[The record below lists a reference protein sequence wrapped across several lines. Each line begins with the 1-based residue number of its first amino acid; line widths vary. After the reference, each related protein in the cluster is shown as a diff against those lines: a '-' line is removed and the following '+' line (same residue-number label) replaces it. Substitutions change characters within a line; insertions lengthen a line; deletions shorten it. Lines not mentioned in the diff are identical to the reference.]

1 MSAQNG
7 KKERKLVVVQLSGG
21 NDYLNCVVPYDDPR
35 YVDNRPNVRITE
47 DRVLPMD
54 GKYGFNPGMQPI
66 KELYD
71 QGKVAVVH
79 GVGYPEPNRSH
90 FRSMDI
96 WHTAEPRHVAPE
108 GWLGNA
114 VRQMHPEGDNVV
126 AAVNFGGGLP
136 RALVAKGAPVASVT
150 DLETYG
156 LMGHLGAE
164 TERSEVLELFKY
176 IYSMGLGSGQTM
188 DLMSQTGLDAL
199 RGSDMLS
206 QCTLTYDSE
215 IEYDPNAF
223 SNAMKSAAQVLQADI
238 GTRICYTQ
246 HGSFDAH
253 TNGIVAQEKLLR
265 DVSGGIHDFYSDMK
279 QHDAE
284 ANEDILILAF
294 SEFGRRVKDNGNGT
308 DHGSGGVA
316 FLIGDAV
323 AGGQYGDYPSMD
335 EKDLVEGD
343 LAFNLDFR
351 TLYTEI
357 MEDWLEV
364 DAREIMDRDYGK
376 VGVLAAA

>member
-7 KKERKLVVVQLSGG
+7 KKERKLVVVQMSGG

-47 DRVLPMD
+47 DRVLPMG

-66 KELYD
+66 KELFD
-71 QGKVAVVH
+71 QGKVAVIH

-96 WHTAEPRHVAPE
+96 WHTAEPRHVTNE

-136 RALVAKGAPVASVT
+136 RALIAKGAPVASVT

-156 LMGHLGAE
+156 LMGHLSAE
-164 TERSEVLELFKY
+164 TERSEVLEMFKY
-176 IYSMGLGSGQTM
+176 IYSMGLGSGPTM

-223 SNAMKSAAQVLQADI
+223 SKSMKSAAQVLQADI

-253 TNGIVAQEKLLR
+253 TNGIALQEKLLR

-279 QHDAE
+279 EHDQ
-284 ANEDILILAF
+284 NEDILILAF
-294 SEFGRRVKDNGNGT
+294 SEFGRR
-308 DHGSGGVA
+308 
-316 FLIGDAV
+316 
-323 AGGQYGDYPSMD
+323 
-335 EKDLVEGD
+335 E
-343 LAFNLDFR
+343 
-351 TLYTEI
+351 
-357 MEDWLEV
+357 
-364 DAREIMDRDYGK
+364 
-376 VGVLAAA
+376 

>member
-7 KKERKLVVVQLSGG
+7 KKERKLVVVQMSGG

-54 GKYGFNPGMQPI
+54 GKYGLNPGMQPI
-66 KELYD
+66 KELFD
-71 QGKVAVVH
+71 QGKVAVIH

-96 WHTAEPRHVAPE
+96 WHTAEPRHVANE

-126 AAVNFGGGLP
+126 GAVNFGGGLP
-136 RALVAKGAPVASVT
+136 RALIAKGAPVASVT

-156 LMGHLGAE
+156 LMSHLSAE
-164 TERSEVLELFKY
+164 TERSEVLEMFKY
-176 IYSMGLGSGQTM
+176 IYSMGLGSGPTM

-199 RGSDMLS
+199 RGADILS

-223 SNAMKSAAQVLQADI
+223 SKSMKSAAQVLQADI

-253 TNGIVAQEKLLR
+253 TDGIKLQERLLR
-265 DVSGGIHDFYSDMK
+265 DVSGGIHDFYTDMK
-279 QHDAE
+279 SHDQS
-284 ANEDILILAF
+284 EDILILAF

-316 FLIGDAV
+316 FLIGDGV
-323 AGGQYGDYPSMD
+323 QGGQYGEYPSMD
-335 EKDLVEGD
+335 ANDLVEGD

-351 TLYTEI
+351 SLYTEI
-357 MEDWLEV
+357 MDDWLEV
-364 DAREIMDRDYGK
+364 DAREVMDRDYEK
-376 VGVLAAA
+376 VGFLAA

>member
-47 DRVLPMD
+47 DRVLPLD
-54 GKYGFNPGMQPI
+54 GTYGLNPGMQPI

-71 QGKVAVVH
+71 QGKVAVIH

-96 WHTAEPRHVAPE
+96 WHTAEPRHIANE
-108 GWLGNA
+108 GWLGNS
-114 VRQMHPEGDNVV
+114 VRQMYPEGDNVV

-136 RALVAKGAPVASVT
+136 RALIAKGAPVASVT

-164 TERSEVLELFKY
+164 AERSEVLELFKY
-176 IYSMGLGSGQTM
+176 IYSMGLGSGPTM

-206 QCTLTYDSE
+206 QCTLTYDSDV
-215 IEYDPNAF
+215 EYDPNFFAK
-223 SNAMKSAAQVLQADI
+223 SMKSAAQVLQADI

-253 TNGIVAQEKLLR
+253 TNGIALQEKLLR
-265 DVSGGIHDFYSDMK
+265 DVSGGIYDFYSDMK
-279 QHDAE
+279 QHDPDG
-284 ANEDILILAF
+284 NEDILILAF

-316 FLIGDAV
+316 FLIGDGV

-335 EKDLVEGD
+335 EKDLIEGD

-351 TLYTEI
+351 TVYTEI

-364 DAREIMDRDYGK
+364 DAREVMDKDYGR
-376 VGVLAAA
+376 VGFLAA

>member
-21 NDYLNCVVPYDDPR
+21 NDYLNCIVPYDDPR
-35 YVDNRPNVRITE
+35 YVDNRRNVRITE

-96 WHTAEPRHVAPE
+96 WHTAEPRHIAPE
-108 GWLGNA
+108 GWLGNT

-126 AAVNFGGGLP
+126 AAVNFGGGVP
-136 RALVAKGAPVASVT
+136 RALLAKGAPVASVT

-164 TERSEVLELFKY
+164 TERSEVLEMFKW

-206 QCTLTYDSE
+206 QCTLTYDSD
-215 IEYDPNAF
+215 IEYDPNVF
-223 SNAMKSAAQVLQADI
+223 SKAMKSAAQVLQADI

-253 TNGIVAQEKLLR
+253 TNGIDLQEKLLT
-265 DVSGGIHDFYSDMK
+265 DVSGGIYDFYTDMK
-279 QHDAE
+279 AHNQS
-284 ANEDILILAF
+284 EDILILAF

-316 FLIGDAV
+316 MLIGDGV
-323 AGGQYGDYPSMD
+323 AGGQYGEYPSMD

-351 TLYTEI
+351 SLYTEI

-364 DAREIMDRDYGK
+364 DAREVMDRDYER
-376 VGVLAAA
+376 VGFLAAA

>member
-7 KKERKLVVVQLSGG
+7 KKERKLVVVQMSGG

-66 KELYD
+66 KELFD
-71 QGKVAVVH
+71 QGKVAVIH

-96 WHTAEPRHVAPE
+96 WHTAEPRHIAPE
-108 GWLGNA
+108 GWLGNS

-136 RALVAKGAPVASVT
+136 RALIAKGAPVASVT

-156 LMGHLGAE
+156 LMGHLSAE
-164 TERSEVLELFKY
+164 TERSEVLEMFKW
-176 IYSMGLGSGQTM
+176 IYSMGLGSGPTM

-206 QCTLTYDSE
+206 QCTLTYNSE

-223 SNAMKSAAQVLQADI
+223 SKSMKSAAQVLQADI

-253 TNGIVAQEKLLR
+253 TNGIALQEKLLR

-279 QHDAE
+279 EHDQS
-284 ANEDILILAF
+284 EDILILAF

-316 FLIGDAV
+316 FLIGDGV
-323 AGGQYGDYPSMD
+323 AGGQYGEYPSMD
-335 EKDLVEGD
+335 ANDLVEGD

-351 TLYTEI
+351 SLYTEI
-357 MEDWLEV
+357 MDDWLEV
-364 DAREIMDRDYGK
+364 DSREVMDRDYEK
-376 VGVLAAA
+376 VGFLAA

>member
-1 MSAQNG
+1 MSSNNG

-54 GKYGFNPGMQPI
+54 GKYGLNPGMQPI

-71 QGKVAVVH
+71 QGKVAVIH

-96 WHTAEPRHVAPE
+96 WHTAEPRHITNE

-114 VRQMHPEGDNVV
+114 VRQMYPEGDNVV

-164 TERSEVLELFKY
+164 AERSEVLELFKY
-176 IYSMGLGSGQTM
+176 IYSTGLGSGPTM

-223 SNAMKSAAQVLQADI
+223 SKSMKSAAQVLQADI
-238 GTRICYTQ
+238 GTRVCYTQ

-253 TNGIVAQEKLLR
+253 TNGIALQEKLLR

-279 QHDAE
+279 AKDE
-284 ANEDILILAF
+284 SEDILILAF

-316 FLIGDAV
+316 FLIGDGV
-323 AGGQYGDYPSMD
+323 QGGQYGEYPSMD
-335 EKDLVEGD
+335 PKDLVEGD

-351 TLYTEI
+351 SLYTEI
-357 MEDWLEV
+357 MDDWLEV
-364 DAREIMDRDYGK
+364 DARDVMDRDYEK
-376 VGVLAAA
+376 VGFLAA

>member
-1 MSAQNG
+1 MSAT
-7 KKERKLVVVQLSGG
+7 KERKLVVVQLSGG

-47 DRVLPMD
+47 DRVLPLD
-54 GKYGFNPGMQPI
+54 GTYGLNPGMQPI

-79 GVGYPEPNRSH
+79 GVGYPDPNRSH

-96 WHTAEPRHVAPE
+96 WHTAEPRHVADE
-108 GWLGNA
+108 GWLGNS
-114 VRQMHPEGDNVV
+114 VRQMYPEGDNVV

-156 LMGHLGAE
+156 LMGHLGADA
-164 TERSEVLELFKY
+164 ERSEVLELFKY
-176 IYSMGLGSGQTM
+176 IYSMGLGSGPTM

-223 SNAMKSAAQVLQADI
+223 SKAMKSAAQVLQADI
-238 GTRICYTQ
+238 GTRICYAQ

-253 TNGIVAQEKLLR
+253 TNGIALQEKLLR
-265 DVSGGIHDFYSDMK
+265 DVSGGIYDFYSDMK
-279 QHDAE
+279 DHEQS
-284 ANEDILILAF
+284 EDILILAF

-316 FLIGDAV
+316 FLIGDGV

-351 TLYTEI
+351 SLYTEI

-364 DAREIMDRDYGK
+364 DAREVMDRDYER
-376 VGVLAAA
+376 VGFLAA